1 MGLEQRHV
9 ENEWYKTNRPRC
21 VGFVAHC
28 FASRAVARPSRLA
41 TCPFPDSDTKEE
53 SCASCSQMLSV
64 VVARQSAIIDVGP
77 LNPAKRFE
85 RDWTKGRAGNQES
98 CRRLAH
104 DDRVT
109 TLTAI

>member
-1 MGLEQRHV
+1 MNGTKRIDPAVSGSLLIALLPVLSHV
-9 ENEWYKTNRPRC
+9 PVGSRP
-21 VGFVAHC
+21 AH
-28 FASRAVARPSRLA
+28 FQTQIRRR
-41 TCPFPDSDTKEE
+41 K
-53 SCASCSQMLSV
+53 SCASCLQMLSV

-77 LNPAKRFE
+77 LNLAKRFE